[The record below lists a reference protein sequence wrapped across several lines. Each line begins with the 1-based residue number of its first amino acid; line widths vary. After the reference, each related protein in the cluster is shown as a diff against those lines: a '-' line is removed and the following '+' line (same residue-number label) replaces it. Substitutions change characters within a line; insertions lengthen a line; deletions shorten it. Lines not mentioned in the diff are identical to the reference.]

1 MIRIL
6 IIDDHPVVRKG
17 VRRILEEGI
26 SFLETDEAGDGKTA
40 GKLVRDNS
48 YDLVCMDINLPGK
61 SGISLLEDFKTL
73 KPELP
78 VLMLSMYPEKDYA
91 LRALKLGASGYLT
104 KDSLD
109 EDLIRAVNKILSG
122 HRYLSESMADLLIDY
137 DGINKPLHASLSSR
151 EFEIM
156 HYLMQGKSIKE
167 IADTLALSDKTVSTY
182 KSRILEKLECKSTV
196 DLIKYGI
203 QEGLA

>member
-26 SFLETDEAGDGKTA
+26 SFLETDEAGNGETA
-40 GKLVRDNS
+40 LKLLHNND

-61 SGISLLEDFKTL
+61 NGMVLLESFKIL

-78 VLMLSMYPEKDYA
+78 VLILSMYPEKDYA
-91 LRALKLGASGYLT
+91 LRAVKMGASGYLT

-109 EDLIRAVNKILSG
+109 EELIRAVNKILNG
-122 HRYLSESMADLLIDY
+122 HKYISDSLAELLIDHN
-137 DGINKPLHASLSSR
+137 GLNKPLHTKLSNR

-156 HYLMQGKSIKE
+156 ISIVQGKSVKE
-167 IADTLALSDKTVSTY
+167 IAEAMAISDKTVSTY

-196 DLIKYGI
+196 DLIKYAL
-203 QEGLA
+203 QAGLA

>member
-26 SFLETDEAGDGKTA
+26 SFLETDEAGDGQTA
-40 GKLVRDNS
+40 GKLVRENT

-61 SGISLLEDFKTL
+61 SGISLLEDFKAL
-73 KPELP
+73 KPDLP
-78 VLMLSMYPEKDYA
+78 VLMLSMYSEKDYA

-109 EDLIRAVNKILSG
+109 EELIRAVNKILSG

-137 DGINKPLHASLSSR
+137 EGTNKPLHASLSSR

-156 HYLMQGKSIKE
+156 HYLVQGKSIKE
-167 IADTLALSDKTVSTY
+167 IADILALSDKTVSTY
-182 KSRILEKLECKSTV
+182 KSRILEKLKCKSTV
-196 DLIKYGI
+196 DLIKYAM